1 MKTKFLKEAQKK
13 YKEQLKTKFVS
24 EMNFIF
30 STELILRVWF
40 DVNFVPNKELGETGF
55 MHRWCK
61 VDSLPSSDDKKIE
74 RFLGAFISNDGEDYP
89 AIIKVLREELPINQ
103 DELIDNIKFGKSD
116 DDTISPIEKLE
127 FSLTVKQLCDMIG
140 IG

>member
-1 MKTKFLKEAQKK
+1 MKTSFLKEAQKK
-13 YKEQLKTKFVS
+13 YKEQLKIKFVS

-30 STELILRVWF
+30 SNKLILRVWF
-40 DVNFVPNKELGETGF
+40 DVNFLPNKEFGETGF
-55 MHRWCK
+55 VHKWCT
-61 VDSLPSSDDKKIE
+61 VETLPSQSDEKIE
-74 RFLGAFISNDGEDYP
+74 RLLGAFISNDGEHYP
-89 AIIKVLREELPINQ
+89 AIVKVLREELPTNQ

-127 FSLTVKQLCDMIG
+127 FSLTVKELCDMIG